1 MRDLVKGFGKVKLD
15 HVNLTFTFHLTRDG
29 LECSNKLGFTRS
41 FRPES
46 MLAVM
51 KNFMVVVESHDAA
64 VDNMFHD
71 FRNN

>member
-1 MRDLVKGFGKVKLD
+1 MDWSVQISWGSHDF
-15 HVNLTFTFHLTRDG
+15 
-29 LECSNKLGFTRS
+29 

-51 KNFMVVVESHDAA
+51 KNLMVVVESHDGA